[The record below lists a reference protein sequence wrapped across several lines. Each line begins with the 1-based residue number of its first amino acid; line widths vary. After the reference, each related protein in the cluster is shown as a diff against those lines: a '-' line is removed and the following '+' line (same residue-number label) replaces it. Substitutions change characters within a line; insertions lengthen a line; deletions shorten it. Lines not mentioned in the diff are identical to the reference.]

1 VSKAKTALAKCIG
14 PFCTDFNTKKNY
26 EIILRK
32 FGKKMFS
39 LKSMTKLEDLTVLD
53 YTGGWVGAM
62 TPIPTTAKNVAVF
75 VCSMDNESVVI
86 SIL

>member
-1 VSKAKTALAKCIG
+1 
-14 PFCTDFNTKKNY
+14 
-26 EIILRK
+26 
-32 FGKKMFS
+32 MFS

-86 SIL
+86 SILWYCIYILMHFQAFFIDKQGREELH